1 MVPGG
6 TLMVLRAKRD
16 YQPIRSPLRPANS
29 IPWVM
34 QVRRRVT
41 VAKMMAK
48 NAAYVGYF
56 VHVLFDC
63 LHSSPFLIIAAIAKV
78 P

>member
-1 MVPGG
+1 
-6 TLMVLRAKRD
+6 MVLRAKRD
-16 YQPIRSPLRPANS
+16 YQPVRSPLRPANS

-34 QVRRRVT
+34 QVWRRVT
-41 VAKMMAK
+41 VAKMVAK

-56 VHVLFDC
+56 VHVLLD
-63 LHSSPFLIIAAIAKV
+63 LHSPPFLIIAAIAKV

>member
-1 MVPGG
+1 
-6 TLMVLRAKRD
+6 MVLRAKRD
-16 YQPIRSPLRPANS
+16 YQPVRSPLRPANR
-29 IPWVM
+29 IPRVV
-34 QVRRRVT
+34 QVGRRVT

-56 VHVLFDC
+56 VHVLLDRF
-63 LHSSPFLIIAAIAKV
+63 HSPPFLIIAAIARV